1 MGFNMRTYLPLGGV
15 IAALLIL
22 SGASTTLALQQ
33 GFSATLLLLILII
46 LLLVAHLFSLFKR
59 QQKQAE
65 MVIRAL
71 ANGDST
77 LGLGQHHPMRQQFDE
92 VKSHMQSARFNAE
105 QQAQFLQALL
115 IHVDLAVLV
124 CDNEG
129 AVIESN
135 PAVSKLLGKSVK
147 QLTDLGAIGELIL
160 TTERNLRT
168 TCSWQHGEQQDTLSV
183 QLSIATIQGKTR
195 RVVSLQSIHDQLQ
208 HKEQQAYKRL
218 TKVLTHEIANSI
230 TPLSSLANTCTALL
244 PNELCFSDVEDK
256 QDLQLALNTLASRT
270 QHLGEFITRF
280 RQISSLPKAN
290 LTPVQLGDLLERII
304 TLFQQQAQAQ
314 HTTLALEIQSPQLVL
329 LDSSQIEQVL
339 INLVKNALEVLA
351 QQYKNHN
358 THCAAEPAKPASITL
373 TLGQNSAQQVYID
386 VADTGPGIAE
396 HVVEMIFV
404 PFFTTKQQ
412 GSGIGLSLSRQI
424 MLNHGGDLVYLAKAQ
439 GACFRCVFG

>member
-1 MGFNMRTYLPLGGV
+1 MQSHWILASNLT
-15 IAALLIL
+15 ALIGLNL
-22 SGASTTLALQQ
+22 LACY
-33 GFSATLLLLILII
+33 LLLQHGLS
-46 LLLVAHLFSLFKR
+46 ASLFLLGLINIGMIGHIFNLFKH
-59 QQKQAE
+59 QQRQAE

-77 LGLGQHHPMRQQFDE
+77 LGLGQQHPMRQQFE
-92 VKSHMQSARFNAE
+92 QVKKQMQTARFNAE

-124 CDNEG
+124 CDDDG
-129 AVIESN
+129 QVIESN
-135 PAVSKLLGKSVK
+135 PAVSKLLGQPVK
-147 QLTDLGAIGELIL
+147 QLSDLGAIGELIL
-160 TTERNLRT
+160 TAEHNLRT
-168 TCSWQHGEQQDTLSV
+168 TSPWQHGEQQDTLSV

-230 TPLSSLANTCTALL
+230 TPLSSLAQTCTALL
-244 PNELCFSDVEDK
+244 PNELCFSDTEDK

-280 RQISSLPKAN
+280 RQISSLPKTN
-290 LTPVQLGDLLERII
+290 LAPVQLGDVLERII

-314 HTTLALEIQSPQLVL
+314 HITLALEVKSPQLVL

-351 QQYKNHN
+351 LQHQHAS
-358 THCAAEPAKPASITL
+358 TTTAKPAAITL

-396 HVVEMIFV
+396 HVLEMIFV